1 MGIISAI
8 MLLAAPVMNQTAP
21 AEAPP
26 IRLVSEEVGGGVR
39 LKVIGASDE
48 IMAASYALEV
58 TGGRGANRSVQR
70 GTARIRPGAPVHL
83 VPLTLG
89 NANAG
94 WSSLLKVSPEDGPP
108 YAPITGTTTARTNR
122 NSPVSGKREYVRLKS
137 GGGR

>member
-70 GTARIRPGAPVHL
+70 GTARLRPGAPVTL
-83 VPLTLG
+83 VTLTR
-89 NANAG
+89 
-94 WSSLLKVSPEDGPP
+94 SEEHTSEPQSLMRISYAVFCLKKK
-108 YAPITGTTTARTNR
+108 TKQH
-122 NSPVSGKREYVRLKS
+122 KR
-137 GGGR
+137 

>member
-1 MGIISAI
+1 MSAIISAI

-48 IMAASYALEV
+48 IMAASYTLEV

-70 GTARIRPGAPVHL
+70 GTARLRPGAPVTL
-83 VPLTLG
+83 VTLTLG
-89 NANAG
+89 NADAG
-94 WSSLLKVSPEDGPP
+94 WSALLKVSPEDGTP
-108 YAPITGTTTARTNR
+108 YEQTQGSSSETD
-122 NSPVSGKREYVRLKS
+122 
-137 GGGR
+137 